1 MATLK
6 INGDTSGY
14 VELVSPAVAGSTSI
28 SLDKILVS
36 DADGNVA
43 IGSSDDNP
51 FSWSGSS
58 NNVSITSQS
67 GNDWAQLSLKGNGT
81 GGTGINLGA
90 GSVRHAGIFSLSG
103 SDLSFATNATNSG
116 TTTAERMTIKSG
128 GNIGIGTT
136 SPLNKFVVA
145 EATGQHGVEI
155 APGTLSYIQAYDRAT
170 SDYGDLSI
178 DAQSIR
184 FATDN
189 GTERM
194 RIHTGGNVGIGTD
207 NPHQTLHVNGGAA
220 DTTIQITNSA
230 SGSAATDGFSLTVE
244 NPSGDVNI
252 RNREATNMRFYTS
265 NAERMRIASNGMVQV
280 GGVTNDSGGTKFKV
294 GGSGNDGEITLH
306 ADTTASY
313 ITAYDRTAGLYHPI
327 ISTASEHQLNGGYV
341 TTPSQPSFWAT
352 VSNDYTG
359 YNSTDYSSGLI
370 FNTALYNIGG
380 HYSTSTGRFTAPVT
394 GTYLLTAECYTTGAV
409 WDQSWFTLN
418 GSRPNGTDHVQNG
431 QAIVGNTSM
440 IKLNANDWVMFH
452 PYSGNTN
459 NLIKAAP
466 QHTWFKGIL
475 LG

>member
-14 VELVSPAVAGSTSI
+14 VELVAKPVAGSTSI
-28 SLDKILVS
+28 RLDKIVVANSSGDVGIGTSLPSSKLNLYDPTAAVLEVSAFNNWVGLVAGIENPPQIRWKQGWS
-36 DADGNVA
+36 LGFGPATHATGADPLN
-43 IGSSDDNP
+43 
-51 FSWSGSS
+51 F
-58 NNVSITSQS
+58 
-67 GNDWAQLSLKGNGT
+67 NGT
-81 GGTGINLGA
+81 GYDNK
-90 GSVRHAGIFSLSG
+90 
-103 SDLSFATNATNSG
+103 
-116 TTTAERMTIKSG
+116 MTISNG
-128 GNIGIGTT
+128 GNVGIGTNN
-136 SPLNKFVVA
+136 PLNKFVVA
-145 EATGQHGVEI
+145 EANDQHGVEI

-327 ISTASEHQLNGGYV
+327 ISTASEHQLTGGYV
-341 TTPSQPSFWAT
+341 TMPSQPAFVATNAGSQTVAADAKISFTSAG
-352 VSNDYTG
+352 VNVGSNF
-359 YNSTDYSSGLI
+359 STAND
-370 FNTALYNIGG
+370 
-380 HYSTSTGRFTAPVT
+380 RFTAPVSGRYFFNFTASISNMSST
-394 GTYLLTAECYTTGAV
+394 GTYLAIYFKKNGAGTSHRFRTRAE
-409 WDQSWFTLN
+409 D
-418 GSRPNGTDHVQNG
+418 
-431 QAIVGNTSM
+431 VGNEWTGIMGTAIMDLSSGDY
-440 IKLNANDWVMFH
+440 IEANGYNH
-452 PYSGNTN
+452 TGNFTMQGGEYLFGGY
-459 NLIKAAP
+459 LI
-466 QHTWFKGIL
+466 G
-475 LG
+475 